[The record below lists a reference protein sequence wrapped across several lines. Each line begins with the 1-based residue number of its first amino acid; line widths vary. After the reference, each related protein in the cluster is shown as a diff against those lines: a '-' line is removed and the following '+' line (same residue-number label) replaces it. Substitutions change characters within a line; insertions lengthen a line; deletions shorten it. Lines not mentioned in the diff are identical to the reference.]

1 MKKIEIINVKTP
13 EMPKD
18 HQVTDLNEIYFAR
31 QNIKEES
38 INDYFGEIQ
47 VGIIPQ
53 EIDMVVVGD
62 MERTRLKDVKV
73 IFLLGMK
80 INKDK
85 ITMN

>member
-38 INDYFGEIQ
+38 LNDYFGEN
-47 VGIIPQ
+47 GK
-53 EIDMVVVGD
+53 MVKIKD
-62 MERTRLKDVKV
+62 DYKKALENLEKILEKYYFLKLFK
-73 IFLLGMK
+73 
-80 INKDK
+80 NAADK
-85 ITMN
+85 ANDFNG